1 MQRSLDPSPCPW
13 CSEAVGL
20 TSGHQQGDVTAR
32 CLKLELPQNHSVGQ
46 GCGDNKFLDQRMLK
60 IDAFRTWNGQNH
72 QMQSTESIWVSRK
85 WSSIGASQIYWSSG
99 DCHPGYKM
107 LLFKTNNQIVIN
119 NYWVKKYPY
128 VHCWVWIPIVWL
140 LLSHVLYMIYLIY
153 LDFVGSSIVGV
164 WNPHEP
170 ALEYPLR
177 VSSVRSVKA
186 PLSL

>member
-20 TSGHQQGDVTAR
+20 TSGHQQGAVTAR

-46 GCGDNKFLDQRMLK
+46 GCGDNKFLVQRMLK

-85 WSSIGASQIYWSSG
+85 WSPIGASQIHWSSG

-107 LLFKTNNQIVIN
+107 LLFKTNNQTVIN
-119 NYWVKKYPY
+119 NYWLKKISICPLLG
-128 VHCWVWIPIVWL
+128 VNTHCLAIAFTCIIYNI
-140 LLSHVLYMIYLIY
+140 SHISWFY
-153 LDFVGSSIVGV
+153 
-164 WNPHEP
+164 W
-170 ALEYPLR
+170 
-177 VSSVRSVKA
+177 
-186 PLSL
+186 